1 MLFCDQG
8 STATLANRAAFST
21 GHSVGSQKHVYALL
35 KGSCPLVGGRVARAV
50 CLPLCLTAHASSQGA
65 APFALWPRAHA
76 PIPGQGARRR
86 CLNALRCSMPHHRCC
101 GARVAAPATAFEAS
115 LHATP
120 AHDCTRRCCA
130 ARYPGRRSARCA
142 AADAWMKSL
151 RHTPRTTCT
160 APSAST
166 LRRSTFSCT
175 PRPLCSDAAAA
186 PGAHLARTPSQ
197 VQRLIKPH
205 FHIHLARNRPRAT
218 AQIFFTQA
226 LQAYAKA

>member
-1 MLFCDQG
+1 
-8 STATLANRAAFST
+8 
-21 GHSVGSQKHVYALL
+21 
-35 KGSCPLVGGRVARAV
+35 
-50 CLPLCLTAHASSQGA
+50 
-65 APFALWPRAHA
+65 
-76 PIPGQGARRR
+76 
-86 CLNALRCSMPHHRCC
+86 
-101 GARVAAPATAFEAS
+101 
-115 LHATP
+115 
-120 AHDCTRRCCA
+120 
-130 ARYPGRRSARCA
+130 
-142 AADAWMKSL
+142 MKSL

-197 VQRLIKPH
+197 VQRLNKPH